1 MIANSQEL
9 GVTRKRIEHFQNLLE
24 QIRNKADERD
34 FELMAGGYRLEI
46 ERMQAEVMDFL
57 LRPLSS
63 AGEKQLA

>member
-1 MIANSQEL
+1 MIADSQEL
-9 GVTRKRIEHFQNLLE
+9 DVTRKRIEHFQNLLE
-24 QIRNKADERD
+24 QIRDKADEQD

-57 LRPLSS
+57 LRPLSN